1 LGNALLLAAAT
12 RFNAEVRAYEFS
24 RIAAALGCDATPE
37 VAIAAIR
44 RLADDLDI
52 PANLQAIGV
61 SETDLPA
68 MAAQAIGVERLIR
81 LNPGPVTVTD
91 LEAVLRDAWDGD
103 SDHLTPDQ
111 RLQRIRGN

>member
-1 LGNALLLAAAT
+1 MTNSPALPPPSAAT
-12 RFNAEVRAYEFS
+12 PPR
-24 RIAAALGCDATPE
+24 GCHCRDPPPC
-37 VAIAAIR
+37 R
-44 RLADDLDI
+44 RPGH
-52 PANLQAIGV
+52 PANLQTIGV

-91 LEAVLRDAWDGD
+91 LEAVLRDAWVGDGD
-103 SDHLTPDQ
+103 HLSPDQ